1 MHKHGGAERVFGRE
15 CYFALLVATGPFV
28 VVWGHHNKEDTHMLG
43 ENIRRLRKQKGYSQ
57 ETLAQQLHVVRQ
69 TISKWEKG
77 ISVPDAEMLQRLA
90 ELFEVSVGEL
100 LGPDIPEPE
109 RQTDL
114 CDLARQLAVLNEQL
128 ANQAARRWK
137 MIKRVVIGIAI
148 AILVTVAV
156 AIFSNVI
163 YRFQPRN
170 EVLTTSR
177 LECSLNGASY
187 TYEVTYDQQ
196 YQIVEAGGDAWIA
209 DHIQTEQYDDA
220 NLLIA
225 QIEDYFTDRGG
236 TCTVK

>member
-1 MHKHGGAERVFGRE
+1 
-15 CYFALLVATGPFV
+15 
-28 VVWGHHNKEDTHMLG
+28 MLG

-114 CDLARQLAVLNEQL
+114 GDVARQLAVLNEQL
-128 ANQAARRWK
+128 ANQSARRWK
-137 MIKRVVIGIAI
+137 IIKRAAIGIAI
-148 AILVTVAV
+148 AILVIIAV
-156 AIFSNVI
+156 TIFCNVI
-163 YRFQPRN
+163 YRVQIRTG
-170 EVLTTSR
+170 VVTAGR
-177 LECSLNGASY
+177 LECSLNGASD
-187 TYEVTYDQQ
+187 TCEVTYDQQ
-196 YQIVEAGGDAWIA
+196 YQIVEASGDGWIT
-209 DHIQTEQYDDA
+209 DHVQTEQYDDA

>member
-1 MHKHGGAERVFGRE
+1 
-15 CYFALLVATGPFV
+15 
-28 VVWGHHNKEDTHMLG
+28 MLG
-43 ENIRRLRKQKGYSQ
+43 ENIRRLRKQKGSSQ

-114 CDLARQLAVLNEQL
+114 GDVARQLAVLNEQL
-128 ANQAARRWK
+128 ANQSARRWK
-137 MIKRVVIGIAI
+137 MIKRVVIGLAI

-177 LECSLNGASY
+177 LERSLNGASY

-209 DHIQTEQYDDA
+209 DHVQTEQYDDA

-236 TCTVK
+236 TCIVK